1 MKIFDFLKKRSKTNS
16 SKETV
21 KEKLAF
27 SEIDNWIENKIK
39 ENELKEKEIPILA
52 KKKIQDLIKEIREKI
67 IILRDFNVDAKKE
80 KDRIKNI
87 VKDSKEKYIES
98 VEDLIEKLNNLE
110 ESKLERFI
118 EKINKIFF
126 DFNKSSFKNYER
138 ATILIGKE
146 IASLR
151 ESLKVFSKSL
161 LKVFEEGKPIM
172 DSSKNLLKI
181 REKLNTLNPI
191 NKILKNISEEK
202 LKSNN
207 KINEKEEESKTLKQ
221 NLKNI
226 KTSTTYLENLNQ
238 QKRIE
243 SFESELKKEIL
254 ELKQLL
260 DFKILANFFHIN
272 QQQMKMIK
280 ELKEDFYKFFLED
293 NGKSILNL
301 LDEAKL
307 NKDKIKEKIIN
318 INSKLKEII
327 SHKKNLKEDLTK
339 EIYLKIK
346 EVNLEIEALK
356 IENIKEEK
364 RGERLKIN
372 KEELVNSLIQDFG
385 KMNIEVR

>member
-191 NKILKNISEEK
+191 NKILKNIKEEK